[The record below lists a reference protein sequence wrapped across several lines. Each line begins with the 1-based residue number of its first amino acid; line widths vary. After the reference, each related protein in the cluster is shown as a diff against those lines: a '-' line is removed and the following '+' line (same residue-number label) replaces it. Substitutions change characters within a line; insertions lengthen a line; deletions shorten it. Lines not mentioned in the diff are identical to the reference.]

1 MANTT
6 VKRQYTKLVNDSNDL
21 EIEHFETDADIVL
34 VEKGSGKYQGQA
46 SNVQDALKEVYT
58 MAQTGGVT
66 GVKGDAEVNYR
77 TGNVSLTAA
86 DVGAVSKSD
95 IGYVEISDTGAT
107 LTDAQKL
114 ELKKKQ
120 CVVHVTNSGAAS
132 TYFYKVGGLENDSWA
147 TFVNYSGVA
156 LDNSYSV
163 STRYLRWYEGSDTP
177 NKFEYDESNVI
188 FYSTTYIN
196 TALNAKL
203 DKKPDGTN
211 DLITNNKIAVS
222 YLPDIVLGQLVYGG
236 TFNAYTASASLSNNA
251 KTKLGVASATTSI
264 TLTNGSTS
272 TVTTSAGYNKCEGIF
287 FVVSTAGN
295 FASLG
300 LKVGDWLIST
310 GSEWKKID
318 NTDEVT
324 SVTVAATGPVV
335 SSTATSQ
342 TGNVSTTISLADNY
356 GDTKNPY
363 ASKTKN
369 YVLAAPSSANGAPS
383 FRALTAADIPNL
395 SSIYQPLDA
404 DLTAIA
410 GLSGTSGLLKKT
422 AADTWVLDTTSY
434 LTGNQAITVTG
445 DATGSGTTSI
455 ALTLANSGVTA
466 GTYSAVTVNSKGL
479 VTAGAKTIEFG
490 TSGQTTPSA
499 SLAIGGIFLKKL

>member
-6 VKRQYTKLVNDSNDL
+6 VKRQYTKLVNDNNDL

-46 SNVQDALKEVYT
+46 SNVQDALKELYT
-58 MAQTGGVT
+58 MAETGGVT
-66 GVKGDAEVNYR
+66 GVKGDAEDSYR
-77 TGNVSLTAA
+77 TGNVSLSPANI
-86 DVGAVSKSD
+86 GAVSKSD
-95 IGYVEISDTGAT
+95 IGYVEISNVGVT

-120 CVVHVTNSGAAS
+120 CIVNVAYGGNS
-132 TYFYKVGGLENDSWA
+132 TYFYKVGGSENDAWA
-147 TFVNYSGVA
+147 TFVNYSGAA

-177 NKFEYDESNVI
+177 NKFEYDESSVI

-236 TFNAYTASASLSNNA
+236 TVTGAGVATLSTNA
-251 KTKLGVASATTSI
+251 KTKLGTSSNNI
-264 TLTNGSTS
+264 TLTNN
-272 TVTTSAGYNKCEGIF
+272 TTATTGYAANEGIF
-287 FVVSTAGN
+287 YVVSDDGN

-300 LKVGDWLIST
+300 LKTGDWLISV
-310 GSEWKKID
+310 GSAWKKID

-335 SSTATSQ
+335 SSTSTSQ

-395 SSIYQPLDA
+395 SSIYQPKDA

-410 GLSGTSGLLKKT
+410 GLTGTSGLLKKT
-422 AADTWVLDTTSY
+422 AADTWTLDTASY
-434 LTGNQAITVTG
+434 LTGNQTITVTG

-499 SLAIGGIFLKKL
+499 SLAIGGIFLKQL